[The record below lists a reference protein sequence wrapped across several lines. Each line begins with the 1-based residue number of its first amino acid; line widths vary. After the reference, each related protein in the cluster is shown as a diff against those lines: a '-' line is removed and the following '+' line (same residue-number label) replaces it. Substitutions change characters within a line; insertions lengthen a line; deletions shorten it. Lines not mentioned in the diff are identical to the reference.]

1 MAIRTQTL
9 AFALVLI
16 GLGAYAYVSLSG
28 PSGYQAL
35 IEKRQLMHKLRAR
48 NEAMKAEIE
57 RRKAR
62 NRDLLENRD
71 AQQQELRRQYDVLR
85 EGEKEFKYPEVPA
98 LPPAE

>member
-1 MAIRTQTL
+1 MTSRTQTL
-9 AFALVLI
+9 AFALALI
-16 GLGAYAYVSLSG
+16 GLGACAYVSLSG
-28 PSGYQAL
+28 PRGYQAL
-35 IEKRQLMHKLRAR
+35 VEKRQLMHKLRER
-48 NEAMKAEIE
+48 NEALRAEIE

-85 EGEKEFKYPEVPA
+85 EGEKEFKYPEVPV